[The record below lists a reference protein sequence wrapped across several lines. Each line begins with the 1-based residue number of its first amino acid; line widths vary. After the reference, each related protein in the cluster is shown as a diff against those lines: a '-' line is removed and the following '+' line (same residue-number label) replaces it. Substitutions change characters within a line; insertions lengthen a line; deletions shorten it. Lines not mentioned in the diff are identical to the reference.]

1 MSNFNPAAE
10 QFGDFSKNSVD
21 AALKF
26 ARISFDS
33 VERMFALNLE
43 AAKVSLDE
51 SAKSAKSLTGV
62 KDVQELTAA
71 RTKAAETGLEFIMGY
86 SKNFY
91 EISTAAQA
99 QYTALVEQGVSSMQ
113 KSVAEG
119 LDKVSKSAPAGSDV
133 AIAAMK
139 SGLAA
144 SAAAMDSFT
153 KAAKQASTLAD
164 TTFRNAT
171 ETATKATATA
181 SKRK

>member
-1 MSNFNPAAE
+1 MANFNPSAE
-10 QFGDFSKNSVD
+10 QFGDISKNSVD

-51 SAKSAKSLTGV
+51 SAKSAKALAGV
-62 KDVQELTAA
+62 KDAQELTNA
-71 RTKAAETGLEFIMGY
+71 RTKAAETGLEFMMGY

-99 QYTALVEQGVSSMQ
+99 QFTALVEQNVSAVQ

-119 LDKVSKSAPAGSDV
+119 LDKISKSAPAGSDV

-144 SAAAMDSFT
+144 SASAMDSFT
-153 KAAKQASTLAD
+153 KAAKQASTYAD
-164 TTFRNAT
+164 GAFRNAT
-171 ETATKATATA
+171 ETAVKATAA
-181 SKRK
+181 KRK